1 MLTRYIGVIMY
12 LTNEGRRTQYPNVN
26 LNFVIS
32 IIYDYVV
39 VCPALAS
46 LLISFLLLCI
56 YHRSTVW

>member
-1 MLTRYIGVIMY
+1 MY